1 MDKIIF
7 KHIENEDIFV
17 SDYQPLTRNNEINF
31 LNRGIAVIYGPN
43 GTGKTSLVKAL
54 SSEKGTKIK
63 YLYNEQEY
71 TDGSQFFVINDQTNR
86 NIIKGE
92 AKDFLLGDDIKK
104 EFALQEE
111 IEKEYKI
118 LCTNSIDLLKNDFS
132 ITSSSSKAIE
142 YFSDFIGI
150 KTIIKD
156 LMNSKSKGSK
166 TTVSNYISELEKNA
180 QLTLCEFDE
189 NKLKYMISD
198 LATKNPL
205 LIAIEK
211 LNTKTLSSN
220 PQIKELEENIE
231 AIKILKKFN
240 HKDQCVVCDFNG
252 INPEE
257 LLNKKNNNQNLI
269 KNGLDEATRKIVEK
283 ILSDVGEN
291 DPFKIKN
298 SMLDTIET
306 GDLKQVQSL
315 QESIAEY
322 KKIFVNNV
330 ILGLVRIYTNSTLK
344 DKNDEYQR
352 MLSQKPEIA
361 EEDYLYIEQ
370 IISNN
375 MSKKLDI
382 SRDENKNIKIKLEDK
397 EFLGIDRNELPL
409 STGEQNFLSLTFE
422 FLKAK
427 RSEKPIIIL
436 DDPIS
441 SFDSIYKNKIA
452 YAIIKILENKKR
464 IVLTHNIDLLRLLDG
479 QFKRC
484 FNLLLFN
491 NTENEEN
498 GFIKLNTDERNMLI
512 NLDELLSYFR
522 NDVFENIKNTNYF
535 LISLIPFMRGYST
548 LINDKDTKEKL
559 TQLMHGYKTEEVD
572 IAEIYIKLFGNQD
585 NNIPDNYKI
594 TVNNILELNTDVI
607 EIVDKDKYPLLNRTL
622 IHSFTYLYLRL
633 LIEKTLVSK
642 YNIDTESKSG
652 AKQLGQII
660 SKAFPDNT
668 KNRVFLTTKKTLLNE
683 FNHFE
688 GNLSIF
694 QPAIDISN
702 SMLKKEKDDIIA
714 FVNEL

>member
-7 KHIENEDIFV
+7 KHIENKDIFV
-17 SDYQPLTRNNEINF
+17 SDYQPLARNNEIIFSNE
-31 LNRGIAVIYGPN
+31 GIAVIYGPN

-54 SSEKGTKIK
+54 SSEKGTNIK

-71 TDGSQFFVINDQTNR
+71 TDESQFFVINDQTNR

-92 AKDFLLGDDIKK
+92 TKDFLLGDDIKK

-111 IEKEYKI
+111 IEKEYKT
-118 LCTNSIDLLKNDFS
+118 LCAKSIDLLKNDFS

-150 KTIIKD
+150 KSILKD
-156 LMNSKSKGSK
+156 LMNSKSKGAK
-166 TTVSNYISELEKNA
+166 TSVSNYISELEKNT
-180 QLTLCEFDE
+180 QLTLCEFDA
-189 NKLKYMISD
+189 NKLNYMISD
-198 LATKNPL
+198 LSTKNPL

-257 LLNKKNNNQNLI
+257 LLNKKDNNQNLI
-269 KNGLDEATRKIVEK
+269 KNGLDGETRKIVEK

-291 DPFKIKN
+291 DPFKIKD

-306 GDLKQVQSL
+306 GDLRQVQFL

-330 ILGLVRIYTNSTLK
+330 IFGLVRIYKDSTLK
-344 DKNDEYQR
+344 DINDEYQR
-352 MLSQKPEIA
+352 MLSQKPEIE

-370 IISNN
+370 IINNN
-375 MSKKLDI
+375 MSKKLEI

-397 EFLGIDRNELPL
+397 EFLGVDRNELPL

-427 RSEKPIIIL
+427 RSDKPIIIL

-484 FNLLLFN
+484 FSLFLFN

-498 GFIKLNTDERNMLI
+498 GFIKLNANERNMLI
-512 NLDELLSYFR
+512 NLDGLLNYFR
-522 NDVFENIKNTNYF
+522 KKVFKYIKNTNYF
-535 LISLIPFMRGYST
+535 LISLIPFMRGYSM
-548 LINDKDTKEKL
+548 LINDDDAKEKL

-572 IAEIYIKLFGNQD
+572 IAEIYIKLFGNQE
-585 NNIPDNYKI
+585 NSIPDNYKI
-594 TVNNILELNTDVI
+594 RVNNILELNTDEI
-607 EIVDKDKYPLLNRTL
+607 EIIDKDEYPLLNRTL

-633 LIEKTLVSK
+633 LIEKILVSK
-642 YNIDTESKSG
+642 YNIDTESRDG

-660 SKAFPDNT
+660 SKAFPENT

-702 SMLKKEKDDIIA
+702 SMLKKEKADIIA